1 MEQLTMNEGDTTQQG
16 ASQDE
21 AVTVFETQAGPPGA
35 QEAAKGAGRRRGR
48 RSPFAGK
55 CYGCQE
61 FGHRIA
67 DCPQRKN
74 SAGDNKEGKAGGS
87 TEAATAES
95 GGPVDDAEKS
105 PPGEDKTKPRESEDC
120 TVQTASYAV
129 DCYTVPIASY
139 AFDCHHAKQSAGND
153 SVRSYAITEADS
165 PPVLL
170 LDFGVI
176 DRKA

>member
-1 MEQLTMNEGDTTQQG
+1 MRRLSYLPVDPNIRESSADEIAPIGEWEAWLISMEQLTMNEGDAIQQG
-16 ASQDE
+16 VSQDE

-35 QEAAKGAGRRRGR
+35 QGAAKGAGRRRER

-87 TEAATAES
+87 AEAAAAES

-120 TVQTASYAV
+120 TVQTASYA
-129 DCYTVPIASY
+129 
-139 AFDCHHAKQSAGND
+139 
-153 SVRSYAITEADS
+153 
-165 PPVLL
+165 
-170 LDFGVI
+170 
-176 DRKA
+176 